1 MPELNDYSYGAIPL
15 WREPDDSEPL
25 LLVLQH
31 HAGHW
36 GFPKGHPE
44 TGETPLET
52 AQRELAEET
61 GLDEVAWVEEP
72 RFNQSY
78 DFTWGEDIYHKTVTY
93 FPAYVR
99 EASVTPEPAEIR
111 DYAWVSLD
119 RAQSLLV
126 VKGNPNDAL
135 DQFVAWWRRGA

>member
-15 WREPDDSEPL
+15 WHEPGSSEPL

-36 GFPKGHPE
+36 GLPKGHAE
-44 TGETPLET
+44 AHETPLET

-61 GLDEVAWVEEP
+61 GLTDVSWAEGVQFSH
-72 RFNQSY
+72 RY
-78 DFTWGEDIYHKTVTY
+78 DFTWGESICHKTVTY

-119 RAQSLLV
+119 QAQPLLV
-126 VKGNPNDAL
+126 VKGNPNEAL
-135 DQFVAWWRRGA
+135 EQFVTWWRRDD